1 MESTVLGRDNR
12 VKVALASE
20 GAILL
25 RTNEQTLV
33 LSADEAQDLMQWLY
47 RQRNLLYQATYT
59 SFGDQAVFANC
70 PYCGHMH
77 LAEQIEQCA
86 VIFMQKS

>member
-1 MESTVLGRDNR
+1 MESTVLGRDKR
-12 VKVALASE
+12 VSVALASE

-25 RTNEQTLV
+25 RTTEQTLV

-47 RQRNLLYQATYT
+47 RQRNLLYQATHT
-59 SFGDQAVFANC
+59 SLENQPVFANC

-86 VIFMQKS
+86 MIFGRKG

>member
-33 LSADEAQDLMQWLY
+33 LSADEAQDLMQWL
-47 RQRNLLYQATYT
+47 
-59 SFGDQAVFANC
+59 
-70 PYCGHMH
+70 
-77 LAEQIEQCA
+77 
-86 VIFMQKS
+86 